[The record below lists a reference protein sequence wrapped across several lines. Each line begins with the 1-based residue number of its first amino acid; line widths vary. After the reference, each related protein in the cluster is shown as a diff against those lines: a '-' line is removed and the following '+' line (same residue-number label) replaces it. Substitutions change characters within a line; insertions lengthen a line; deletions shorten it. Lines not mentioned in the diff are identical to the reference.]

1 MRWKVMFYS
10 MMMIFCEQRICA
22 QQRLQNDKLMLE
34 WAHTKEGYRLTEL
47 SINGRG
53 MNNLSGEYLLLYS
66 AGKPDSMPDLRYADT
81 HPGGFSLKEYKYL
94 VHTWESNLSPVSM
107 NTAGT
112 PIRFYPDKVE
122 KTADGL
128 VFSGTSKDWDL
139 QASWRLDEQFHHDI
153 LVTITLRAKRP
164 GYYAIATP
172 TLTTVKDKRP
182 DFAMIPGYFQS
193 NTVQHDLVL
202 SYGYGQGIPDKPVIF
217 RERTASTLSPL
228 LTKDGITM
236 AVIPEPGTGRDPW
249 EKDQNTH
256 SRWQLGLSVMN
267 RAGDYTPVA
276 YHPVLGQSDS
286 YMDAGEQRTFSF
298 RYTLQ
303 AADWYTV
310 YNHAVNDIY
319 RFADQLKLK
328 TTGKSIS
335 DRIMSMLHYL
345 DNDSTSMWHTF
356 RYQGMVIGAQAYQG
370 GVVGSGGDAMKNSD
384 YGAMWML
391 ATITGDSVLL
401 KQRLPAALNF
411 KLAQQQAAP
420 GFFQGAA
427 VGQYYLWKSQRFTEE
442 WGTYVE
448 PIALTYYTMLDM
460 GNILL
465 FEPDNKLLRQRLRLG
480 ADKLLQWQ
488 HADGHWEVAYDG
500 TTTKAVFR
508 DIPDLRP
515 TFYGLLVA
523 YRILKDEKYLAAAR
537 KGADWLLREGVDKG
551 AFLGVC
557 GDARFVAD
565 FATGQTVQAL
575 LDLYDLCGEEQYKKA
590 AIAAARIYTAS
601 VYTHPIPSR
610 AKKTVKGQEWE
621 DWQISQAGLSFE
633 HGGSLGSANSHGPI
647 MLASHAG
654 MFVRLFALTHDSLF
668 INMAR
673 AAIWGRDAFV
683 DKNTSVASYYWRT
696 MNAGAGPYPH
706 HAWWQVGLLMDYLVS
721 ETSLRS
727 KGAISFPRGFITP
740 KVGPHTCY
748 GFAEGKIFGK
758 AAKLYMP
765 DGMLRVNN
773 PQVDYIGA
781 LSTTNDKIYIMLLN
795 DDDDAQQT
803 VLQFDAAKIKKGRD
817 LTAGIL
823 DETGKQEGKE
833 LTGREWQV
841 SIPAYGLKI
850 LEISLL

>member
-1 MRWKVMFYS
+1 MRWTAVVYS
-10 MMMIFCEQRICA
+10 VTALFFSQGTYA
-22 QQRLQNDKLMLE
+22 QRLQNDKLSLE
-34 WAHTKEGYRLTEL
+34 WYRSRKGYEISLLTTDGKAL
-47 SINGRG
+47 AAP
-53 MNNLSGEYLLLYS
+53 SGEYRVLYS
-66 AGKPDSMPDLRYADT
+66 SRKPGTDPDLRYADT

-94 VHTWESNLSPVSM
+94 VRTWENNLSPVSM

-112 PIRFYPDKVE
+112 TFIFHPGKMQQVSGNKLLFF
-122 KTADGL
+122 KTD
-128 VFSGTSKDWDL
+128 KDWEL
-139 QASWRLDEQFHHDI
+139 SATWQLDEQFHYDI
-153 LVTITLRAKRP
+153 RVSITLTAKRA

-172 TLTTVKDKRP
+172 TLATAKDNRP

-193 NTVQHDLVL
+193 NTIQPDLVL

-228 LTKDGITM
+228 ITTDGVTL
-236 AVIPEPGTGRDPW
+236 AVIPDPGTGRDPW

-256 SRWQLGLSVMN
+256 SLWKLGLSVMDKGGN
-267 RAGDYTPVA
+267 YTPVA
-276 YHPVLGQSDS
+276 YHPVLGQDSS
-286 YMDAGEQRTFSF
+286 YMKAGEQRTFSF

-303 AADWYTV
+303 PTDWYTV
-310 YNHAVNDIY
+310 YSHAINDVY
-319 RFADQLKLK
+319 RFPDMLKLK
-328 TTGKSIS
+328 TTRQSVS

-356 RYQGMVIGAQAYQG
+356 KYKGLEIGAQAYLG
-370 GVVGSGGDAMKNSD
+370 GVVGSGQDAMKNSD

-401 KQRLPAALNF
+401 NKRLPGALNF
-411 KLAQQQAAP
+411 KLAQQQAEP

-427 VGQYYLWKSQRFTEE
+427 TGQYYLWKSQRFTEE

-465 FEPDNKLLRQRLRLG
+465 FDPGNEQLKQRLRMG

-488 HADGHWEVAYDG
+488 HEDGHWEVAYDG
-500 TTTKAVFR
+500 ATNRAVFT

-523 YRILKDEKYLAAAR
+523 YRILKDEKYLKAAC
-537 KGADWLLREGVDKG
+537 KGADWLVREGVNKG
-551 AFLGVC
+551 CFLGVC

-575 LDLYDLCGEEQYKKA
+575 LDLYALCGNEQYKNA

-601 VYTHPIPSR
+601 IYTHPIPTH
-610 AKKTVKGQEWE
+610 AKKTVKGEEWE

-654 MFVRLFALTHDSLF
+654 MFVRLFSLTNDSLF

-673 AAIWGRDAFV
+673 AAIWGRDAFI
-683 DKNTSVASYYWRT
+683 DRKTSVASYYWKT

-721 ETSLRS
+721 ETTLRS
-727 KGAISFPRGFITP
+727 KGRISFPQGFVTP

-748 GFAEGKIFGK
+748 GFAPGKIFGNTV
-758 AAKLYMP
+758 KLYMP
-765 DGMLRVNN
+765 DGMLKVDN
-773 PQVDYIGA
+773 PQVDYISA
-781 LSTTNDKIYIMLLN
+781 ADTAHSKIYVMLLN
-795 DDDDAQQT
+795 DDDDEQQAT
-803 VLQFDAAKIKKGRD
+803 IQFDASKVKA
-817 LTAGIL
+817 TQQVTVL
-823 DETGKQEGKE
+823 DATGKTERTN
-833 LTGREWQV
+833 LTGTQWQIT
-841 SIPAYGLKI
+841 IPPVGLKI

>member
-1 MRWKVMFYS
+1 MFYS
-10 MMMIFCEQRICA
+10 VTALFFGQRIYA
-22 QQRLQNDKLMLE
+22 QQRLQNDRLSLE
-34 WAHTKEGYRLTEL
+34 WKQTKAGYQLTGLSTEGKALAVP
-47 SINGRG
+47 
-53 MNNLSGEYLLLYS
+53 SGEYLLLYS
-66 AGKPDSMPDLRYADT
+66 AGKPDSIPDLRYANT
-81 HPGGFSLKEYKYL
+81 HPGGFSLKEYNYL
-94 VHTWESNLSPVSM
+94 VRNWENNLSPVSM

-112 PIRFYPDKVE
+112 PVQFYPDKIEQVSE
-122 KTADGL
+122 NQLMFFKT
-128 VFSGTSKDWDL
+128 SNDWEL
-139 QASWRLDEQFHHDI
+139 AATWQLDEKFHYDI
-153 LVTITLRAKRP
+153 HVSITLKAKRP

-172 TLTTVKDKRP
+172 TLATVKDNRP
-182 DFAMIPGYFQS
+182 DFAMIPGFFQS
-193 NTVQHDLVL
+193 NTIQHDLVL
-202 SYGYGQGIPDKPVIF
+202 SYGYGQGIPDKPVVF

-228 LTKDGITM
+228 VTTNGVTL
-236 AVIPEPGTGRDPW
+236 AVIPDPGTGRDPW

-256 SRWQLGLSVMN
+256 NLWKLGLSVMN
-267 RAGDYTPVA
+267 RAGKYTPVA
-276 YHPVLGQSDS
+276 YHPVLGQDSS
-286 YMDAGEQRTFSF
+286 YMEAGEQRTFSF

-303 AADWYTV
+303 PTDWYTV
-310 YNHAVNDIY
+310 YNHAINDVY
-319 RFADQLKLK
+319 RFPDMLKLK
-328 TTGKSIS
+328 TTKQSVS
-335 DRIMSMLHYL
+335 DRIMSMLHYV

-356 RYQGMVIGAQAYQG
+356 KYKGLEIGAQAYLG
-370 GVVGSGGDAMKNSD
+370 GVVGSGQDAMKNSD

-401 KQRLPAALNF
+401 HNRLPGALNF
-411 KLAQQQAAP
+411 KLAQQQAEP

-427 VGQYYLWKSQRFTEE
+427 VGQYYLWKRQRFTEE

-465 FEPDNKLLRQRLRLG
+465 FDPANEQLKQRLKLG

-500 TTTKAVFR
+500 ATSRTEFT

-523 YRILKDEKYLAAAR
+523 YRILKDKKYLLAAR
-537 KGADWLLREGVDKG
+537 KGADWLVREGVNKG
-551 AFLGVC
+551 CFLGVC

-575 LDLYDLCGEEQYKKA
+575 LDLYELCGDEQYKNA

-601 VYTHPIPSR
+601 IYTHPVPST

-654 MFVRLFALTHDSLF
+654 MFVRLFSLTHDSLF

-673 AAIWGRDAFV
+673 AAIWGRDAFI
-683 DKNTSVASYYWRT
+683 DEKTSVASYYWKT
-696 MNAGAGPYPH
+696 MNTGAGPYPH

-721 ETSLRS
+721 ETTLRS
-727 KGAISFPRGFITP
+727 NGGISFPQGFITP

-748 GFAEGKIFGK
+748 GFAPGKLFGTT
-758 AAKLYMP
+758 ARLYMP
-765 DGMLRVNN
+765 DGMLKVTN
-773 PQVDYIGA
+773 PQVDHISA
-781 LSTTNDKIYIMLLN
+781 ATASNNKIYVMLLN
-795 DDDDAQQT
+795 DDDDEQQT
-803 VLQFDAAKIKKGRD
+803 TVQFDAGKVKAAQQVTVTLLD
-817 LTAGIL
+817 AAGKA
-823 DETGKQEGKE
+823 ERKN
-833 LTGREWQV
+833 LTGAQWQIA
-841 SIPAYGLKI
+841 IPPFGLKI